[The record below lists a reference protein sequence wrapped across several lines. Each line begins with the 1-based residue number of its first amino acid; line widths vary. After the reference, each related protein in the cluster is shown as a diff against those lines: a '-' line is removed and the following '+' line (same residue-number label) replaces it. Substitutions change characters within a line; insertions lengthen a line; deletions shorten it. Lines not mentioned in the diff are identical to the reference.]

1 MRCLS
6 VSTQVFS
13 VLTLEQLLEIAD
25 YVISLL
31 LDLNF
36 LDTNFS
42 LLLESKVAVQ
52 NSVHIT
58 ASVIWAAGATLEFI
72 TLDPWHAL
80 TDCFVAV

>member
-1 MRCLS
+1 MLA
-6 VSTQVFS
+6 
-13 VLTLEQLLEIAD
+13 LEQLLEIAY

-52 NSVHIT
+52 NTVHIT
-58 ASVIWAAGATLEFI
+58 ASVLWAARATLEFI

-80 TDCFVAV
+80 TDSFVAV

>member
-1 MRCLS
+1 M
-6 VSTQVFS
+6 
-13 VLTLEQLLEIAD
+13 LTLEQLLEIAD
-25 YVISLL
+25 YVIGLL

-42 LLLESKVAVQ
+42 LLLESKVTVQ

-58 ASVIWAAGATLEFI
+58 ASVIWAAGAALEFI

-80 TDCFVAV
+80 TDSFVAV